1 MFGEVYLALANAQ
14 KGLLIYY
21 FKMFTKLLKYYN
33 YDLCYLLINNINY
46 DLCDFLIKNYKP
58 HQVAL
63 SVNFYSK
70 WTWHKGAITIT
81 RTIANVTL
89 AWFFDVFKS

>member
-1 MFGEVYLALANAQ
+1 MSRLGEGLERSIKVYQMFGEVYLALANAQ
-14 KGLLIYY
+14 KGLFINY
-21 FKMFTKLLKYYN
+21 FKIFTKLLKYYN

-46 DLCDFLIKNYKP
+46 HLCDFLIKNYKP

-70 WTWHKGAITIT
+70 
-81 RTIANVTL
+81 RT
-89 AWFFDVFKS
+89 